1 MAGDLLGYGVKS
13 ADACDQFGIYAS
25 IFRRTHTRATHRA
38 SNHAI
43 DSQKYRL
50 FRFIRFMSKL
60 ELAAVGEVPDAMAG
74 SSPMSP

>member
-1 MAGDLLGYGVKS
+1 MAGDLLSYSVKL
-13 ADACDQFGIYAS
+13 ADAYYQFGIYAG

-38 SNHAI
+38 SNHAT

-50 FRFIRFMSKL
+50 FRFMSKP
-60 ELAAVGEVPDAMAG
+60 ELVAAVGEVPDAMAG